1 MSFVQLILI
10 GIKAL
15 IYWVG
20 PKICSSFSVTSFGKA
35 QMNFWAN
42 PVCNASRVTLER
54 FPQMSQISDGERV
67 DRTEFPFFPPKGRMN
82 SVMKCLRPRKLLS
95 KISYMLLSTAHGW
108 TSSLCLE
115 DLRAKEESLTS

>member
-35 QMNFWAN
+35 HMNFWAN
-42 PVCNASRVTLER
+42 PVCNASQVTLEH

-67 DRTEFPFFPPKGRMN
+67 DRTVSIFPPQRENELKQ
-82 SVMKCLRPRKLLS
+82 S
-95 KISYMLLSTAHGW
+95 
-108 TSSLCLE
+108 
-115 DLRAKEESLTS
+115 